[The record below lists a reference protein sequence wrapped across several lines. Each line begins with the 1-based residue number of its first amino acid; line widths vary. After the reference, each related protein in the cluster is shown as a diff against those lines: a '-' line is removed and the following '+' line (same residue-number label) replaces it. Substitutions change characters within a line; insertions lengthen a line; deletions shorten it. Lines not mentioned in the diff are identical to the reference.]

1 MLARVPPGAL
11 MRRAAFGLAVVA
23 RTMLADR
30 GGRRV
35 ALLVGAGDNG
45 GDALWAGA
53 ELRRRAVG
61 VTAVSS
67 IRSAPT
73 RRGSPPCAGPVA
85 GASRPVPRRRAAIAR
100 ADLVLDGVVGLSGRG
115 PLRPAAA
122 ELVAVAD
129 RDGIPVLA
137 VDSPSGVD
145 PDTGTVDGPAVT
157 AAETVT
163 FGALKPVHVL
173 AAHRCGPVHLVDIGL
188 GPELP
193 EPHAVVLGEADVA
206 ARWPVPGP
214 TDDKY
219 TQGVVGIAAGSA
231 TYPGAAVLASG
242 SAVLATSGMVRYAG
256 TAADLVRAR
265 WPEVIATDD
274 IADAGRTQAWA
285 VGPGIGTDDA
295 GRALLAAV
303 LDRDVPVCV
312 DADGVTLLGRYA
324 DLRGAVARRPVVI
337 TPHDREFARVAGE
350 VGPDRIG
357 AARRAAAALQVTVL
371 LKGNATV
378 VADPDGRTL
387 VHPSTTSWAAT
398 AGSGDVLTGI
408 VGALL
413 AAGLEPWWA
422 AGCGAF
428 VHARAAELAADGAP
442 VPSSAIQGSIPA
454 AIRSVRATTL
464 GRAQDVADSRR
475 LGSGRVDRAA
485 EGSPGGWEDGRYGR
499 SLFRSR
505 RCGPGRVGGR
515 PRRGTAERPGA
526 RRRRSWSGA
535 HGGGQGGRVRARG
548 RPGRPGRARR
558 RGHLAGRLHPRRGAR
573 AARRGDRCARAVV
586 AAPAGRGLRA
596 RRGRGDRPVRRVSG
610 PPGRRARR
618 RAPSRPPRAGAPQG
632 RHRPEPQRR
641 RPRRLAGPARRR
653 REGRG
658 RGCTA
663 RSWRC
668 GRTSRTPTS
677 PTTRCS
683 TSRPRG

>member
-1 MLARVPPGAL
+1 MREVFTVEQVRTAERTVLARVPPGAL

-53 ELRRRAVG
+53 ELRRRGVG
-61 VTAVSS
+61 VTAVLLDPQRAHAEGLAALRRAGG
-67 IRSAPT
+67 RSVP
-73 RRGSPPCAGPVA
+73 AGPEA
-85 GASRPVPRRRAAIAR
+85 AAAIAR

-129 RDGIPVLA
+129 RGGIPVLA

-163 FGALKPVHVL
+163 FGALEARARAGRPSLRSCAPGRHRARTG
-173 AAHRCGPVHLVDIGL
+173 AAGARTRSSSARRTWRHAGRCP
-188 GPELP
+188 
-193 EPHAVVLGEADVA
+193 
-206 ARWPVPGP
+206 ARPTTSTPRAWWASRPGP
-214 TDDKY
+214 RPTREPPCWRR
-219 TQGVVGIAAGSA
+219 GPPCSRPAGWCA
-231 TYPGAAVLASG
+231 TPGL
-242 SAVLATSGMVRYAG
+242 
-256 TAADLVRAR
+256 AADLVRAR

-454 AIRSVRATTL
+454 AIRSVRA
-464 GRAQDVADSRR
+464 
-475 LGSGRVDRAA
+475 GS
-485 EGSPGGWEDGRYGR
+485 
-499 SLFRSR
+499 
-505 RCGPGRVGGR
+505 
-515 PRRGTAERPGA
+515 
-526 RRRRSWSGA
+526 
-535 HGGGQGGRVRARG
+535 
-548 RPGRPGRARR
+548 
-558 RGHLAGRLHPRRGAR
+558 
-573 AARRGDRCARAVV
+573 
-586 AAPAGRGLRA
+586 
-596 RRGRGDRPVRRVSG
+596 
-610 PPGRRARR
+610 
-618 RAPSRPPRAGAPQG
+618 
-632 RHRPEPQRR
+632 
-641 RPRRLAGPARRR
+641 
-653 REGRG
+653 
-658 RGCTA
+658 
-663 RSWRC
+663 
-668 GRTSRTPTS
+668 
-677 PTTRCS
+677 
-683 TSRPRG
+683 